1 MVFKTTH
8 LIKNATIQNLERAMS
23 ELDKIRQPEQ
33 RHLHELKQWLDNESS
48 EQNETLVHYG
58 ISIGSIMISG
68 LILFVL
74 MYLFYRYKSGNKN

>member
-33 RHLHELKQWLDNESS
+33 RHLHELKRWLDNESS
-48 EQNETLVHYG
+48 ERNETLVHYG